1 MSDYSARFKSV
12 AKKHIERINGSVYPF
27 NSLLLDTFFNELNH
41 SGTEELKNSDIELL
55 TNQLVN
61 QLLFGPITNME
72 LFLTEDCNLACTYC
86 FVHEKVNNSMPID
99 LAIDSINFLVL
110 YSGNSGKLNITLFGG
125 EPLLEK
131 ENIYRIVEHCNKI
144 EKQSKSKK
152 ITFSAT
158 TNGTLVDE
166 ELLKRV
172 QGRVN
177 FLLSFDGDEET
188 HDLYRKDKAGN
199 GTFKRILDKISLLKR
214 YQGWLGSR
222 MTVMPDTVHKLNRN
236 VSYQFDLGINQFLIG
251 LANDIDWPEQALI
264 EYEAQMRQIGRFYLK
279 KKKEKAPIR
288 ITFFEKEKDELE
300 CSENVWGC
308 GAGRNTISVTT
319 NGDIYPC
326 SKFVGYEKFDCPE
339 LKLGNIYEGITNMK
353 ARKMLAKMKPD
364 DYKVCTSCDEMN
376 ACRGGCP
383 ADNYYKNKSLY
394 KPAPSA
400 CELKKAGNRILRELS
415 VELDGSIM

>member
-1 MSDYSARFKSV
+1 MSDYSSRFKSI
-12 AKKHIERINGSVYPF
+12 ANKYIERLNGSIYPF
-27 NSLLLDTFFNELNH
+27 DSILLDTFFDELNQ
-41 SGTEELKNSDIELL
+41 SGSEELEASDIELL
-55 TNQLVN
+55 TNQLIN
-61 QLLFGPITNME
+61 QLLFGPINNME
-72 LFLTEDCNLACTYC
+72 LFLTEDCNLACEYC
-86 FVHEKVNNSMPID
+86 FVHKKNNNSMPIE
-99 LAIDSINFLVL
+99 LAIDAINFLVL
-110 YSGNSGKLNITLFGG
+110 YSGNKDSLNITLFGG

-131 ENIYRIVEHCNKI
+131 ENIYRIVDHCDKI
-144 EKQSKSKK
+144 EEQSKTKK

-158 TNGTLVDE
+158 TNGTLIDE

-172 QGRVN
+172 QGRLN

-199 GTFKRILDKISLLKR
+199 GTFNRILNKIKLLKR

-222 MTVMPDTVHKLNRN
+222 MTVMPDTVHKLFRN
-236 VSYQFDLGINQFLIG
+236 VSFQFELGINQFLIG
-251 LANDIDWPEQALI
+251 LANDIDWPKEALD
-264 EYEAQMRQIGRFYLK
+264 EYEKQMRQVARFYLDK
-279 KKKEKAPIR
+279 KKKEAAIR

-339 LKLGNIYEGITNMK
+339 LKLGNIYEGITNIE
-353 ARKMLAKMKPD
+353 ARNKLAKMKPD
-364 DYKVCTSCDEMN
+364 DYNSCTSCDEMN

-383 ADNYYKNKSLY
+383 ADNYFKNKSLY
-394 KPAPSA
+394 IPAPSA
-400 CELKKAGNRILRELS
+400 CELKKIGNKILKEFS
-415 VELDGSIM
+415 IELDVLTM